1 MNEWYNNQP
10 TGLDPRFSG
19 CFQCTCSFSSLPSAE
34 HRRCRSLE
42 EQRSKMA
49 SWLAIKQNNGCLI
62 CTWKWLHGKWPSVV
76 VLICFDSYC
85 SSYCS
90 SPIPLWRTC
99 CLWALQ
105 FCLTK
110 GQRIL
115 IFIQDGSLLNLM
127 WHAQNRSD
135 QESLAVFAVDCF
147 RATGLVLFLKMEGS
161 FEPAGHDECGY
172 QPGITFR
179 QTSCRECLWKWGM
192 EPQNCDYP
200 LVP

>member
-1 MNEWYNNQP
+1 MIQQSTNRVGTSIFWLLPVHVQLFVAAVV
-10 TGLDPRFSG
+10 GRA
-19 CFQCTCSFSSLPSAE
+19 SSLPLIGVGA
-34 HRRCRSLE
+34 
-42 EQRSKMA
+42 A
-49 SWLAIKQNNGCLI
+49 KQNGKLI
-62 CTWKWLHGKWPSVV
+62 GNKAKQLMLDLYLKMTARQMTKRR
-76 VLICFDSYC
+76 CFDSYC

-161 FEPAGHDECGY
+161 FEPAGHDEFGY